1 MKKLFT
7 TLTVIIVLTSMTFGQ
22 QLTVDNTEYK
32 ETLGKMFKLS
42 GTEETYQVAITQM
55 FAIYKQQYTSVSD
68 ETWNEL
74 ETEFKNTSMN
84 DLVELLV
91 PVYQKHFSVEDIRE
105 LIKFYESPIGQK
117 LAVKTPLITQESMQV
132 GQQWGMKIGQDFVKK
147 MKEKGY

>member
-7 TLTVIIVLTSMTFGQ
+7 TLTVIIVLSSMTFGQ
-22 QLTVDNTEYK
+22 QLTADNTEYK